1 MNNKHI
7 VLLKKYSKELVCIML
22 ASTLLTIN
30 V

>member
-7 VLLKKYSKELVCIML
+7 VLLKSAKELVCIML